1 MENMNELGKKIK
13 ASENIWFAIEHIA
26 NELGADVGEVLE
38 ELVKKEKKESNEF
51 ERFMDSMRTEDK
63 ISSRLPG

>member
-1 MENMNELGKKIK
+1 MKNMNELGNKIK

-38 ELVKKEKKESNEF
+38 ELVKKEKNDSNQF
-51 ERFMDSMRTEDK
+51 NSFMDNMLSKDK
-63 ISSRLPG
+63 N